1 MDILDHS
8 LDTSGEGD
16 EVLGIDSKAMLSQNL
31 TIVEEGSLG
40 SGGEEQ
46 STVDHQTLLDTNT
59 DSDVQYSFRSPDGSI
74 TYRVL
79 QVEDGME
86 TLPQIVSSSGF
97 SNPGIQQVLTSQL
110 NGQLY
115 VIGNPGEVFNN
126 QTQRNIAPRANILEN
141 TTTVTANIKKRDER
155 RRATHNEVERRR
167 RDKIN
172 NWIMKLSKIIPDLNS
187 DIGKGSGSF
196 EGQSKGGILAKA
208 CEYIMELRQSNA
220 KLGEYLKENETLV
233 ADVEDLKQQN
243 EELKRD
249 NSILRT
255 LLVQNGV
262 VIPKELSHPGS

>member
-1 MDILDHS
+1 M
-8 LDTSGEGD
+8 
-16 EVLGIDSKAMLSQNL
+16 GIDSKAMLSQNL

-110 NGQLY
+110 NGKFLGAKVWLWCRVTFGVYYVCVLGQLY

-141 TTTVTANIKKRDER
+141 TTTVTANIKKVSLLYKYCLGSD
-155 RRATHNEVERRR
+155 NE
-167 RDKIN
+167 I
-172 NWIMKLSKIIPDLNS
+172 
-187 DIGKGSGSF
+187 
-196 EGQSKGGILAKA
+196 
-208 CEYIMELRQSNA
+208 
-220 KLGEYLKENETLV
+220 
-233 ADVEDLKQQN
+233 
-243 EELKRD
+243 
-249 NSILRT
+249 
-255 LLVQNGV
+255 
-262 VIPKELSHPGS
+262 